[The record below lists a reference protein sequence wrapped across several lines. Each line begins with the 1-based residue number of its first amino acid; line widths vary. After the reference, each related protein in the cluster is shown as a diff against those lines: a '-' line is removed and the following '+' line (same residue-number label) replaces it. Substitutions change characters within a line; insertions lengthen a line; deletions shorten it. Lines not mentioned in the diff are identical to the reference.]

1 MENTKWVKLGD
12 YMEKIIY
19 TLDNITVT
27 QDEDYLHGYIDNV
40 ANVSCTYNADN
51 KSARLE
57 MLVKE
62 MLIEQAEMIKR
73 RLVEKA
79 RDLVITAI

>member
-1 MENTKWVKLGD
+1 
-12 YMEKIIY
+12 MEKVIY
-19 TLDNITVT
+19 TQDGVTVT

-40 ANVSCTYNADN
+40 AKASCRYNANN
-51 KSARLE
+51 KNARLE
-57 MLVKE
+57 MLAKE